1 MKLTYGIT
9 TLDTKTLDKSEF
21 SQLMTESKEAI
32 TAFNKAHKVESI
44 YTSKLEEMSQHLAK
58 FQEGLHRAKA
68 SSLVTSLDQADRERD
83 DALGTLTAL
92 VRAFSRVKETATKE
106 AYDTLA
112 GLLKNYAGIAAAN
125 YEKETEG
132 INHLLQELKK
142 PAYQTA
148 LAKLHLEAHVDSLAA
163 AQKAFE
169 KVYKERLTELKGK
182 TPSQNKNVRLKL
194 QEIYDFLVDFTAIIA
209 YAYPERTHVVN
220 LRDHLN
226 TIRSRYKK
234 RKPTKKVKEEV
245 VG

>member
-32 TAFNKAHKVESI
+32 AAFNKAHKVESI

-58 FQEGLHRAKA
+58 FQEGLHQTKA
-68 SSLVTSLDQADRERD
+68 SRLVTSLDQADRERD

-142 PAYQTA
+142 STYQTA
-148 LAKLHLEAHVDSLAA
+148 LAKLHLEAHVESLVT
-163 AQKAFE
+163 AQKQFE
-169 KVYKERLTELKGK
+169 EAYKERLTELKGK
-182 TPSQNKNVRLKL
+182 VPS
-194 QEIYDFLVDFTAIIA
+194 
-209 YAYPERTHVVN
+209 
-220 LRDHLN
+220 
-226 TIRSRYKK
+226 
-234 RKPTKKVKEEV
+234 
-245 VG
+245 